1 MGVQSVTLGRG
12 RAHPLAWRC
21 SCRLKGRLLGGCGRL
36 GRLGRLGIQHSQEEE
51 EAARLGEH
59 RAGPVRP
66 RHSRTRTV
74 NERKSVC
81 LRTAFANFW

>member
-1 MGVQSVTLGRG
+1 MAQICVDNAQIRDGMGVQSVTLGRG

-59 RAGPVRP
+59 RACEA
-66 RHSRTRTV
+66 SAL
-74 NERKSVC
+74 ESV
-81 LRTAFANFW
+81 L